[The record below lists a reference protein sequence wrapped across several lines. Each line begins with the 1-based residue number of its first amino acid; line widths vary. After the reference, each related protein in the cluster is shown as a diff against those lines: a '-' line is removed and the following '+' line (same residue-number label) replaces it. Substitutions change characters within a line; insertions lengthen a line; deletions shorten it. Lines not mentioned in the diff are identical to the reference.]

1 MIGRRMEAQLYLTG
15 PFAFRDEYF
24 RHYEKNERWDQYV
37 IIDNFINLCDC
48 ADYRNSARS
57 EHSWG
62 I

>member
-1 MIGRRMEAQLYLTG
+1 MEAQLYLTG